1 LTKQI
6 AIAYDRE
13 GIRCNCICPGT
24 VDSPWVERLVA
35 REPDPVAA
43 RRALEARQPMG
54 RLVQPEEVAAAALY
68 LASDEAAAVT
78 GSILV
83 IDGGWLAQ

>member
-1 LTKQI
+1 
-6 AIAYDRE
+6 
-13 GIRCNCICPGT
+13 
-24 VDSPWVERLVA
+24 
-35 REPDPVAA
+35 
-43 RRALEARQPMG
+43 MG